1 MHTSSPQ
8 TRHGPRY
15 SIMGVAISISLL
27 TGIATTAALPI
38 RDIPRAA
45 PGTGGMAYEDSG
57 LLPLSAAA
65 GTGVSLNVTHTEIP
79 MPACPPAL
87 TGEMYEGETGM
98 SISSPGADLTDIMS
112 SLNTPEIETFSSI
125 GFVWEESRISWETEN
140 SVPVPEPGTLTLI
153 VLAGGGMIVIG
164 RWKQRIA
171 GRIRVVT
178 AAVRLPAPDTRA
190 RDARLRQVGL
200 MTGEMLHDLK
210 NVLTGI
216 RTCALVLSEDGLTGD
231 ERAEFRQLIEAELER
246 GGEMIQ
252 DVLDFFAGREPVLRL
267 EPYDLRDL
275 LREVAVTLERQW
287 AGEPVAILTHLE
299 ATGPVRLDVHKMKRV
314 LLNLAA
320 NAHDAMPEGGDLT
333 LCSSRCGDTV
343 RIEVQDTGCGMSPQ
357 LRKRIFDPF
366 ITEGKAHGTGLGLAI
381 TRDIVEGHHGRID
394 VQSAVGYGTTV
405 SLTLP
410 AIQFQRRTYN
420 A

>member
-1 MHTSSPQ
+1 
-8 TRHGPRY
+8 
-15 SIMGVAISISLL
+15 
-27 TGIATTAALPI
+27 
-38 RDIPRAA
+38 
-45 PGTGGMAYEDSG
+45 
-57 LLPLSAAA
+57 
-65 GTGVSLNVTHTEIP
+65 
-79 MPACPPAL
+79 
-87 TGEMYEGETGM
+87 M

-231 ERAEFRQLIEAELER
+231 ERAEFRQLLEAELER

-252 DVLDFFAGREPVLRL
+252 DVLDFSAGREPVLRL